1 MNRLAPLVHRPPE
14 PVRAWA
20 GRAPSPRYG
29 IAAARRAKTPSAWS
43 DDVKLFATA
52 WLGGLVFFGT
62 LIA

>member
-1 MNRLAPLVHRPPE
+1 MNRLAPLVVRSSE

-20 GRAPSPRYG
+20 GRAPSSPRSASS
-29 IAAARRAKTPSAWS
+29 AAGSSPAEGWTEDLR
-43 DDVKLFATA
+43 LFATA